1 MGMSGQIRVS
11 HGNPGQV
18 RACQG
23 TSGQVRASQSISG
36 QVKAYKGKSGQELYI
51 LCAAHETERLFS
63 LVSVGNA
70 IRGTSANYKFF
81 ISIYF

>member
-1 MGMSGQIRVS
+1 MGMSGQVRVS

-36 QVKAYKGKSGQELYI
+36 QVSTYATRQTDLPRSLAKVKVALSHLVGARQNSSEFPPLCNQKFWLYKA
-51 LCAAHETERLFS
+51 A
-63 LVSVGNA
+63 
-70 IRGTSANYKFF
+70 
-81 ISIYF
+81 